1 MEQADW
7 AAVALQSTLWRLCQ
21 GLIVHAQVA
30 NALTARAAG
39 HEQHRISSTSHLTI
53 IIIKNN
59 LSLDV
64 LDGPAPRLPSANLL
78 QQGDFQ

>member
-1 MEQADW
+1 
-7 AAVALQSTLWRLCQ
+7 
-21 GLIVHAQVA
+21 LIVHAQVA

-39 HEQHRISSTSHLTI
+39 HEQRRISSISHLTI
-53 IIIKNN
+53 IIINNN

-64 LDGPAPRLPSANLL
+64 LDGPAPACRPANHL